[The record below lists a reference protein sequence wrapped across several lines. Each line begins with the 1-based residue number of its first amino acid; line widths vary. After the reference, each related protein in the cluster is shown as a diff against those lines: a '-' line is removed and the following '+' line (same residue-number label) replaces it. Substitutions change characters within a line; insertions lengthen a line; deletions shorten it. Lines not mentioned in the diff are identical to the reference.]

1 VQQQLILLLAL
12 GIPFTLLAAS
22 AGGWFLAS
30 NALNP
35 IARITRAA
43 DLISARDLHQRL
55 NFELPNDEVGRLA
68 ATFDKMLARLEDAF
82 ERQRRFIADAS
93 HEMRTPL
100 TILKGDVE
108 VALNRPRS
116 TAEYQETL
124 EMVNDSADR
133 LTAVVKELFLLARAD
148 NNQLPLQP
156 ERLNLA
162 ALLTRE
168 TSKLLP
174 RAVKRGIA
182 LSLDSPDELFI
193 EGEPAKLSRLFIN
206 LIDNAIKYSETGD
219 EVRVTLNVEGGGFPD
234 YSGLPPEYAGEV
246 AQWLRLDV
254 SSDGVV
260 SNRSGVT
267 VNPVSIG
274 RDLNSECP
282 RYEAFAQSVAGAGW
296 TPDVNLFCL
305 PYDYRFPPGA
315 NSFTRDLRELI
326 ERVGASS
333 KVALACHSQGCLMV
347 YHALRTED
355 PQWVADHVLL
365 LFGLAGQFSG
375 CSDCMRWAFQQGWSW
390 DPANALASPVDP
402 TWAGELALDL
412 QPSVYSNAVLYRSG
426 AKEYRAVDARQ
437 LLEDAGA
444 VSMARATTRYS
455 LNRQEWFIRG
465 ERGEP
470 LPIPARF
477 VFGVGVPTTVGY
489 AFDAVPSRE
498 TTCTEPVCA
507 GFLHAWI

>member
-1 VQQQLILLLAL
+1 MRR
-12 GIPFTLLAAS
+12 TAS
-22 AGGWFLAS
+22 S
-30 NALNP
+30 
-35 IARITRAA
+35 
-43 DLISARDLHQRL
+43 
-55 NFELPNDEVGRLA
+55 V
-68 ATFDKMLARLEDAF
+68 
-82 ERQRRFIADAS
+82 
-93 HEMRTPL
+93 
-100 TILKGDVE
+100 
-108 VALNRPRS
+108 
-116 TAEYQETL
+116 
-124 EMVNDSADR
+124 
-133 LTAVVKELFLLARAD
+133 
-148 NNQLPLQP
+148 
-156 ERLNLA
+156 A
-162 ALLTRE
+162 ALLLVLTGC
-168 TSKLLP
+168 TSEGSD
-174 RAVKRGIA
+174 AEVA
-182 LSLDSPDELFI
+182 SSPDAAAPLIIVPGLGMSALHVSIDRDSVKAQFNYLV
-193 EGEPAKLSRLFIN
+193 PAMNPVEILPAPATSAL
-206 LIDNAIKYSETGD
+206 DYS
-219 EVRVTLNVEGGGFPD
+219 VR
-234 YSGLPPEYAGEV
+234 SGLPPEYAGEV

-498 TTCTEPVCA
+498 TTCAEPVCA
-507 GFLHAWI
+507 GFQSQLYPDVIQADGDGGDSSWMNRAPAAWTTDPSCAIAELPFVGHMDILTNESAINALTKAVQGTVEGRVPCIT